1 MDVFDHNQSIVLQS
15 TLFGDIFLNRLEI
28 IMGIIGKIIGGTIG
42 FALGGPLGAVA
53 GAVFGHA
60 FDSEGHLVETQRQT
74 TLSSL
79 EESQLA
85 FFVGTF
91 SMLAKLVKSDGNVS
105 DDEIAVIDD
114 FAVNDLGLN
123 PTDREV
129 AFNIFRAA
137 LNSPA
142 RFEDFAIQFYGH
154 FQHQPQMIEMMVDI
168 LLRVSVADGAL
179 HVVEE
184 TLILSAVRIF
194 NLSAA
199 RYEQLK
205 SKYASSMDHVYDV
218 LGCQRDDTDEE
229 IKRRY
234 RHLVHTYHPDKI
246 ASKGLPDE
254 FTQLAEDK
262 FREIQSAYETIQKER
277 GI

>member
-1 MDVFDHNQSIVLQS
+1 
-15 TLFGDIFLNRLEI
+15 
-28 IMGIIGKIIGGTIG
+28 MGIIGKIIGGTIG

-60 FDSEGHLVETQRQT
+60 FDSEDHLVQAKRPT

-91 SMLAKLVKSDGNVS
+91 SMLAKLVKSDGRVS
-105 DDEIAVIDD
+105 NDEIAVIDD

-123 PTDREV
+123 ATDREV

-142 RFEDFAIQFYGH
+142 RFEDFAVQFYGH

-194 NLSAA
+194 NLSTV
-199 RYEQLK
+199 RYDQLK
-205 SKYASSMDHVYDV
+205 SKYASTMDQVYDV
-218 LGCQRDDTDEE
+218 LGCKRSDTDDE

-262 FREIQSAYETIQKER
+262 FREIQSAYETIKKQR